1 MKRREKI
8 SLVLSMADSDNLA
21 GRLSAAVSRAISEAL
36 NAQDSSQSNQ
46 VRIDLIFA
54 SIYFHS

>member
-46 VRIDLIFA
+46 VRKDLIFA
-54 SIYFHS
+54 SIYFH